1 MNVLRIKFEF
11 YSFYKT
17 LIKLILIFLKPKLQN
32 AIKEVDSYA
41 NLTNCAMCYVKKVV
55 DDEQLV
61 DKLNFVDDVS
71 KKWSQMTKDLNSA
84 SDKASNTSQTVEES
98 KSLNK
103 IIHEM
108 IKKLTKDIESKK

>member
-1 MNVLRIKFEF
+1 MNVFRIKFEF

-17 LIKLILIFLKPKLQN
+17 LKKLILIFLKPKLQN

-55 DDEQLV
+55 DEQLV
-61 DKLNFVDDVS
+61 DKLKFVDDVS
-71 KKWSQMTKDLNSA
+71 KKWSQMTKDFNSA